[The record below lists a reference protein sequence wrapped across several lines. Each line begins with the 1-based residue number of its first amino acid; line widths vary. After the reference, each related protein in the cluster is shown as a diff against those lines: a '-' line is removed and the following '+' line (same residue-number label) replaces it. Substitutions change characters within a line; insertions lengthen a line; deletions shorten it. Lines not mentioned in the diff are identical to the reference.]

1 MVFVIQAKASL
12 QCTNSLRGC
21 FENCQLTLFIMR
33 LMYLYIYTYNIKG
46 HTILQ
51 SYTHILCYVYY
62 IHILQ
67 IDIVSLSLSRI
78 VCHLHV
84 HFCIYIDTQHTI
96 QYLYIY
102 IHMQIFLKFL
112 YEHINLICTHV
123 YIHNY
128 IYISIHLSIFSFF
141 FGGPAWTV
149 KLPLHWTPGRA
160 AIWALSWIW
169 LIKKVSCWD
178 KLAGQQLG
186 GGWLGRCGNRFF
198 GHGFFFFGVYF

>member
-141 FGGPAWTV
+141 FGGPA
-149 KLPLHWTPGRA
+149 
-160 AIWALSWIW
+160 
-169 LIKKVSCWD
+169 
-178 KLAGQQLG
+178 
-186 GGWLGRCGNRFF
+186 
-198 GHGFFFFGVYF
+198 